1 MAIKRGILARD
12 LRPFSVADPLGQKRV
27 PTAVAVDPLA
37 RYHSPR
43 AQLGAPAPDVAGP
56 VAAAKTARLGYWAMV
71 VFWALTLLGS
81 ANAWLP
87 ELIDGVRPAIEKLI
101 AQWEAAQGAQPPGAA
116 VDSAPQ
122 PLPDP
127 PSTPSSQDAPPGACA
142 PGDPLCAPAPPPAAA
157 GAELQRTC
165 ERTVQCCLT
174 VQGERARAICENF
187 RRMPTVEP
195 CLQAYDAFVQVGA
208 QLGRRCQ
215 E

>member
-1 MAIKRGILARD
+1 VIKRGISAKD

-27 PTAVAVDPLA
+27 PTAVSVDPLA

-43 AQLGAPAPDVAGP
+43 SQPGAPAPDVAGP
-56 VAAAKTARLGYWAMV
+56 VTAAKVTRLSYWAMV
-71 VFWALTLLGS
+71 AFWALALLGS

-87 ELIDGVRPAIEKLI
+87 ELIDGVRPAIERLV
-101 AQWEAAQGAQPPGAA
+101 AQWEAAQGADRPAAA
-116 VDSAPQ
+116 VDPAP
-122 PLPDP
+122 PPDL

-142 PGDPLCAPAPPPAAA
+142 PGDPLCAPAPPPDAA

-174 VQGERARAICENF
+174 VQGERARSICENF
-187 RRMPTVEP
+187 RRIPTVEP
-195 CLQAYDAFVQVGA
+195 CLQAYDAFAQVGA
-208 QLGRRCQ
+208 QLGRPCQ